1 MASQDLNETYTLSV
15 EALQEWEGHMDDV
28 LRGVAHALNNRA
40 ASVSAMLEL
49 TLEGDRSDS
58 ATRALLGAEVQR
70 LHELVDVVR
79 AVGAPRAAP
88 EAFDARDAAATARA
102 VMSLHAA
109 MRDRTVTVDAPSV
122 LAVRTPRWMFVRA
135 LVATAAHGA
144 GGKPGTATI
153 RLSEEDGWIVVRA
166 TTTGFGAGTAPVQ
179 RSRYA
184 DELARAMGGEPLPDA
199 PGFRI
204 PTLAEVRRREGR

>member
-1 MASQDLNETYTLSV
+1 MAAHDLSVDYTLSV
-15 EALQEWEGHMDDV
+15 EALHEWEGHVEDV
-28 LRGVAHALNNRA
+28 LRGVAHALSNRA

-49 TLEGDRSDS
+49 SMDSDRSDS
-58 ATRALLGAEVQR
+58 ATGALLPAELQR
-70 LHELVDVVR
+70 LNELVDVVR
-79 AVGAPRAAP
+79 AVGAPRADA

-109 MRDRTVTVDAPSV
+109 LRERTVTVDAPSA

-135 LVATAAHGA
+135 LVATVARGWGSTA
-144 GGKPGTATI
+144 GTSTI
-153 RLSEEDGWIVVRA
+153 RLSEESGWIVSRV
-166 TTTGFGAGTAPVQ
+166 TTAGPAVAPER

-184 DELARAMGGEPLPDA
+184 DELALAMGGEPLSGA